1 MNIYETF
8 KKLGWRPRV
17 KGDVVFEAE
26 FRDSLFI
33 AGFRGRCLKRT
44 RRQILKSAEHDL
56 VSGKASWLK
65 RETGNF
71 YKAWTQVQGMK
82 FSSQEEMALRL
93 TAIGEC
99 G

>member
-8 KKLGWRPRV
+8 KRLGWRPRV
-17 KGDVVFEAE
+17 KNGVVFEAE

-33 AGFRGRCLKRT
+33 AGFRGWCLKRT
-44 RRQILKSAEHDL
+44 RSQILRSAERDL
-56 VSGKASWLK
+56 ASGRASWLK
-65 RETGNF
+65 KETGNF
-71 YKAWTQVQGMK
+71 YKAWTQVKDMK

-93 TAIGEC
+93 TAMGEC

>member
-8 KKLGWRPRV
+8 KRLGWRPRV
-17 KGDVVFEAE
+17 KGGAVFEAE

-33 AGFRGRCLKRT
+33 AGFRGWRLKRT
-44 RRQILKSAEHDL
+44 RGQILKSAEHDL

-71 YKAWTQVQGMK
+71 YKTWTQAHGVK

-93 TAIGEC
+93 TAMGEC

>member
-17 KGDVVFEAE
+17 KGGVVFEAE

-33 AGFRGRCLKRT
+33 AGFRGRSLKRT
-44 RRQILKSAEHDL
+44 RGQILKSAERDL

-65 RETGNF
+65 KEVGDF
-71 YKAWTQVQGMK
+71 YKAWTQVQDMK

-93 TAIGEC
+93 TAMGEC